1 VGNDLGVNGSAP
13 STIMAPV
20 GAVVRTHGGAE
31 EVDEETLLEERLR
44 DEDELKEVVG
54 AEDDVEVV
62 EGAAL
67 DVVEGAELLEDGLGI
82 VVEVVEGAALL
93 EDGLEL
99 LVIVELKGSE
109 EVAAVVEVAVL
120 MQEQPLEILDGK
132 FEQADAHVGSAT
144 EVVAR
149 V

>member
-1 VGNDLGVNGSAP
+1 
-13 STIMAPV
+13 MAPA

>member
-1 VGNDLGVNGSAP
+1 
-13 STIMAPV
+13 MAPA
-20 GAVVRTHGGAE
+20 GAEVRTHGGAE

-54 AEDDVEVV
+54 AEDDVE
-62 EGAAL
+62 
-67 DVVEGAELLEDGLGI
+67 VVEGAELLEDGLGI

-109 EVAAVVEVAVL
+109 EVAAAVEVAVL